1 MRTISWMILGAAIVI
16 LAPGCGSKPSPSTQS
31 DVPISPETAPN
42 PEASAKAVHELDPA
56 KHVIPARPV
65 RGPVGGVEIAPAAAV
80 ESEYLVFRTTKA
92 GTNEV
97 EREVLLKIR
106 PSTNDPLPEGKR
118 IVVRPDAP
126 EGPAVPLVMLTIP
139 GQPGHVAANGY
150 AMTLELDQR
159 KGGKL
164 PGKIYL
170 CLNDEPKS
178 FLAGTFVANAPRL
191 PIEPPGVEDVPFING
206 SVTVL
211 GAPPKS
217 VLMTGYAAS
226 PNGTVSPGIAAL
238 DIELGESP
246 DGQRWTERD
255 DDKPRVTF
263 LIAGDGKKVPSR
275 FEHGKLT
282 PGRYLAF
289 ASLKD
294 GPAAWKWVDV
304 GERTTEKV
312 DLTIDAAKVG
322 RLEVTAPLGSLS
334 KIQMAPADDA
344 KRPPLDATLFELVAM
359 QMKLEQ
365 DIVQR
370 KALFNNLAP
379 GRYEVRDKASGLVR
393 VVEIAAGKTSEL
405 DFDAKPTPPKKPD
418 AAPDPK
424 SKR

>member
-1 MRTISWMILGAAIVI
+1 MILGAAIVI
-16 LAPGCGSKPSPSTQS
+16 LALGCGSKPSPSTQS
-31 DVPISPETAPN
+31 DVPISPEAAAN
-42 PEASAKAVHELDPA
+42 LEASAKATHELDPA

-65 RGPVGGVEIAPAAAV
+65 RGPVGGVEIAPAAMV
-80 ESEYLVFRTTKA
+80 ESEYLVFRVTKA

-106 PSTNDPLPEGKR
+106 SSTNDPLPEGKR

-126 EGPAVPLVMLTIP
+126 EGPNVPLAMVTIP

-164 PGKIYL
+164 PGRIYL

-178 FLAGTFVANAPRL
+178 FLAGTFVADATRSPL
-191 PIEPPGVEDVPFING
+191 EPPGIEDVPFING
-206 SVTVL
+206 SVTVAN
-211 GAPPKS
+211 APPKS
-217 VLMTGYAAS
+217 MILTGYATNLNAANS
-226 PNGTVSPGIAAL
+226 STGIAVL

-246 DGQRWTERD
+246 AGQPWTWRD
-255 DDKPRVTF
+255 DDKPRVTY
-263 LIAGDGKKVPSR
+263 LIAGDGKNVPSR

-334 KIQMAPADDA
+334 KIQMAPTDDA

-370 KALFNNLAP
+370 KALFKNLGP

-405 DFDAKPTPPKKPD
+405 DFDAKSDPPKKPD
-418 AAPDPK
+418 PAPDPK
-424 SKR
+424 AKG